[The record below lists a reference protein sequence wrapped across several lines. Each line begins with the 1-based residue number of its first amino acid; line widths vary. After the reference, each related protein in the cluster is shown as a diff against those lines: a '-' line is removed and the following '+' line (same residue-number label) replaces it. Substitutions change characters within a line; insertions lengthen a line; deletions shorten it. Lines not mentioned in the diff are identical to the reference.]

1 MLWAGQLLKLKL
13 LIDSD
18 ADIDAPSEYYSQRG
32 WTPAMALTM
41 NEAYDEVLYLVCNVA
56 RTYST
61 TLTFRKALR
70 PFPMP
75 SPFMCEGT
83 ESTLLKHG
91 IRVSHRCAAGRYSHR
106 ES

>member
-1 MLWAGQLLKLKL
+1 
-13 LIDSD
+13 
-18 ADIDAPSEYYSQRG
+18 
-32 WTPAMALTM
+32 MALTM
-41 NEAYDEVLYLVCNVA
+41 NEAYDEALYLEQRGADVQYNA
-56 RTYST
+56 
-61 TLTFRKALR
+61 LTFRKGLR
-70 PFPMP
+70 PFPIL